1 MKRTS
6 PAEEMVSDFNDDPQ
20 GIQTIVAPTNELIDY
35 WYTLDGRR
43 LDEKPTARGIYLH
56 QGRRVMIK

>member
-1 MKRTS
+1 M
-6 PAEEMVSDFNDDPQ
+6 ALDFNDDPQ
-20 GIQTIVAPTNELIDY
+20 GIQTIFAPTNELIDY

-43 LDEKPTARGIYLH
+43 LEEKPTARGIYLH

>member
-1 MKRTS
+1 MS
-6 PAEEMVSDFNDDPQ
+6 LDFNYDPQ
-20 GIQTIVAPTNELIDY
+20 GIQTFVAQTNELIDY

-43 LDEKPTARGIYLH
+43 LDQKPTARGIYLH

>member
-1 MKRTS
+1 M
-6 PAEEMVSDFNDDPQ
+6 PLDFNDDPQ
-20 GIQTIVAPTNELIDY
+20 DIQKIVASTNELIDY

>member
-1 MKRTS
+1 M
-6 PAEEMVSDFNDDPQ
+6 PLDFNDDPQ

-43 LDEKPTARGIYLH
+43 LEQKPTARGIYLH